1 MTGKTNLMMIDTNET
16 PTPLPGPAL
25 PGLPDPEPA
34 GPASAPFATLCTV
47 EGRLIRLCRDGA
59 GLALEMETGRGRY
72 TATLDR
78 FQALAFCAA
87 VATVEG

>member
-1 MTGKTNLMMIDTNET
+1 MSDLTAPDTL
-16 PTPLPGPAL
+16 LPGPAL
-25 PGLPDPEPA
+25 PGLPEPEPA
-34 GPASAPFATLCTV
+34 APATAPFATLCTV

-72 TATLDR
+72 IATLDR